1 MYLSF
6 KKAIE
11 HVSDKEIFACTTFVG
26 LKKISKP
33 FFLSF
38 FKGSDL
44 RQRNIYQNRSDNA
57 NSNCLISND
66 KDIFSATAIFFSFL
80 TENQRVNSVGNP
92 KKIK

>member
-1 MYLSF
+1 
-6 KKAIE
+6 
-11 HVSDKEIFACTTFVG
+11 VSDKEILACTTFVG
-26 LKKISKP
+26 LEKKFRSHS

-66 KDIFSATAIFFSFL
+66 KDIFSATANFFSFL
-80 TENQRVNSVGNP
+80 TENERVNSVGNP